1 MVRSAWSRATRWLP
15 SRWINDQE
23 EAMSIEANKKI
34 GEAYFEAQRSGDLF
48 KGLALLSED
57 ATWAVPGQWEMAGTM
72 TKAQMAKMMEGL
84 NQFDGGL
91 TFTHHSV
98 TAEDDRVAVLTVVDA
113 KLKDGRTYHNNIF
126 FLFIIKDGMIHHVT
140 EAVDSYHSRKFWLG
154 K

>member
-1 MVRSAWSRATRWLP
+1 
-15 SRWINDQE
+15 
-23 EAMSIEANKKI
+23 MSIEANKKVV
-34 GEAYFEAQRSGDLF
+34 EAYFAAQASGDLF
-48 KGLALLSED
+48 KGLELLADD
-57 ATWAVPGQWEMAGTM
+57 AVWSVPGDWEMSGEM

-91 TFTHHSV
+91 NFTHHSV

-113 KLKDGRTYHNNIF
+113 KLRDGRVYHNNIF
-126 FLFIIKDGMIHHVT
+126 FLFTIKDGKIQAVT

>member
-1 MVRSAWSRATRWLP
+1 
-15 SRWINDQE
+15 
-23 EAMSIEANKKI
+23 MS
-34 GEAYFEAQRSGDLF
+34 
-48 KGLALLSED
+48 
-57 ATWAVPGQWEMAGTM
+57 GTL

-113 KLKDGRTYHNNIF
+113 KLKDGRAYHNNIF
-126 FLFIIKDGMIHHVT
+126 FLFIIKDGNDPPRDRGGGLLSLAEVL
-140 EAVDSYHSRKFWLG
+140 AG